1 MSTGQPYPGNIDES
15 QDQYTVSVSRS
26 IRATPE
32 RIWKVIGTAEG
43 MRDWMYML
51 NWQPRLG
58 GRMLLDVSGASEAE
72 RIIVFGR
79 VLEIEEARL
88 VRMSWRVL
96 HEDGRLWPDDTE
108 VAISLEPESGGT
120 LVRLVHSGFERL
132 AEHRSQAYSVYHH
145 CWVQAAYLKRLDDQ
159 PGAQA

>member
-108 VAISLEPESGGT
+108 VAISWSLS
-120 LVRLVHSGFERL
+120 R
-132 AEHRSQAYSVYHH
+132 AARS
-145 CWVQAAYLKRLDDQ
+145 CDWCTAALNDWRSIAARPTPSTTTAGCRQLT
-159 PGAQA
+159 